1 MLGLFRTNK
10 ARGWMAVVR
19 RGSRIDLAHVIHFPG
34 ERPEICLLDSF
45 GLEDTEADA
54 LERLRA
60 ARNLKAF
67 HCTTLL
73 PESDYRLLQVDAP
86 AVPAEEKVQAL
97 RWRLKDMVDFPV
109 ENAAVGVLDIPLK
122 DNGGGRQPSAFA
134 IIAPARAV
142 GERMRLFDDAKV
154 PLEAIDVPEVAQR
167 NVAVLFEEPNRG
179 LAFLRLNSDDGL
191 LTITYG
197 GELYLVRRIEVSA
210 KVLAD
215 ADAERRQMLIE
226 RLVLELQRTLDNFD
240 RQFNF
245 ISVARLV
252 VACDQAVDGLLAA
265 LSENLYVPV
274 QAMDL
279 AAVAEF
285 PAVPELRS
293 PERQAQCLLAIGAAL
308 REERA

>member
-1 MLGLFRTNK
+1 MGGLLRVKK
-10 ARGWMAVVR
+10 AGGWMAVVR
-19 RGSRIDLAHVIHFPG
+19 CGDRIDLAHVIRATG
-34 ERPEICLLDSF
+34 QRPEICLLDSF
-45 GLEDTEADA
+45 RMEGSEADA

-73 PESDYRLLQVDAP
+73 TQADYRLLQIDAP
-86 AVPAEEKVQAL
+86 AVPTEEREQAV
-97 RWRLKDMVDFPV
+97 RWRLKDLVDFPV
-109 ENAAVGVLDIPLK
+109 ENAAIGVLDIPLK
-122 DNGGGRQPSAFA
+122 DGSGGRQPTAFA
-134 IIAPARAV
+134 VIAPAQAV
-142 GERMRLFDDAKV
+142 GERMRLFDNAKV
-154 PLEAIDVPEVAQR
+154 PLGAIDVPELAQR

-179 LAFLRLNSDDGL
+179 LAFLGLVDGEGL

-197 GELYLVRRIEVSA
+197 GELYLVRRIDVSA
-210 KVLAD
+210 KVLAE
-215 ADAERRQMLIE
+215 ADSERRQMLVE

-252 VACDQAVDGLLAA
+252 VASEQQVDGLLAA

-274 QAMDL
+274 LAMDL
-279 AAVAEF
+279 ATVVDF

-293 PERQAQCLLAIGAAL
+293 PERQAQCLPAIGAAL
-308 REERA
+308 REGTA